1 MKTRV
6 VVHRLQS
13 EASLAYSKEARENI
27 QKDRFRMY
35 PTYFSYDCEGIKTMH
50 VSMEEWDKA
59 IIPRGEDVSVELE
72 CMLTEEER
80 LMISREWIIR

>member
-1 MKTRV
+1 MKTKV

-13 EASLAYSKEARENI
+13 EASLAYTSEVREHI
-27 QKDRFRMY
+27 HRSRFRMY
-35 PTYFSYDCEGIKTMH
+35 PSFLAYDCEGQKTMH
-50 VSMEEWDKA
+50 VSLEEWNDSV
-59 IIPRGEDVSVELE
+59 IPRGEDVSVELE